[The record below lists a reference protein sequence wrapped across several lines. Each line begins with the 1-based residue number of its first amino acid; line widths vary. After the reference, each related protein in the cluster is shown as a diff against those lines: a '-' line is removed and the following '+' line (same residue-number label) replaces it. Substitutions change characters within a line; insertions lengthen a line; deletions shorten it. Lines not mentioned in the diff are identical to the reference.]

1 MTDGPKAA
9 QGFVEPRE
17 RSGKLSIFLRLT
29 RAQFL
34 PLIILPV
41 SVGTALAYSSTH
53 STNAELFGL
62 ALAGSVFLH
71 LGANAIDDCYD
82 YENGVDSKADSMF
95 PKDFEGWKPIP
106 RNLIS
111 LPVAKALS
119 FLLLGLSLSFGVY
132 LSIRVGYWALILGL
146 IGVALAYFYTA
157 PPLKLDYRGIGL
169 GELAIFAAFGPVPVL
184 GSYYVQTG
192 ILSMEAFLI
201 SIPIGIMTVTILLD
215 HDLIF
220 FEVYRASKKLSL
232 TTVLGRKK
240 ALKLSFALTIASY
253 VVILMLAAY
262 RILPV
267 SSILAPLASAFVL
280 FEKWKVYFGEDG
292 PPPLYASFT
301 LRAMLSNWTFSLLL
315 ALALAL

>member
-82 YENGVDSKADSMF
+82 Y
-95 PKDFEGWKPIP
+95 EGWKPIP